1 GAESASEPVP
11 VLLTAIVRDPASRA
25 AAPTRTAFRRG
36 TGLVKGTPVSFR
48 FTNLPQ
54 QMCALTNCYVN
65 AFCSAVQ
72 YDSSLESVKC
82 VGIENIIGSL
92 GSPCLCPH
100 GEPSQSPSRT
110 GIHTRMAVGPLRAH
124 S

>member
-1 GAESASEPVP
+1 M
-11 VLLTAIVRDPASRA
+11 LLTAIVRNPASRA

-65 AFCSAVQ
+65 AFCSADQ
-72 YDSSLESVKC
+72 YDPSVESVKG
-82 VGIENIIGSL
+82 VDRENRIGSR
-92 GSPCLCPH
+92 GSPCLCTH
-100 GEPSQSPSRT
+100 GEPSQSQARP
-110 GIHTRMAVGPLRAH
+110 GIHTRRAVGPLRAH